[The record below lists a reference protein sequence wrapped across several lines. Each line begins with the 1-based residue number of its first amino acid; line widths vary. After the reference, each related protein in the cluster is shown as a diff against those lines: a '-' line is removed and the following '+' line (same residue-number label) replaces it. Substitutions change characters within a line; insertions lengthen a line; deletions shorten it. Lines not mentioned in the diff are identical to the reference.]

1 MKINIRMYPQNNEE
15 IKLLTGLINKY
26 KFGSKRFYDS
36 FDLKTNCIDLFNR
49 KIKVDTI
56 LSHKIVNE
64 ELQVY
69 SFVIREGIEN
79 DLLMEV
85 SGFINPSNTIK
96 TKYAERRKTSRTY

>member
-1 MKINIRMYPQNNEE
+1 MKINIRLYPKNIEE
-15 IKLLTGLINKY
+15 INLLTGLIDKY

-36 FDLKTNCIDLFNR
+36 FNLTTNCIDLFNR

-69 SFVIREGIEN
+69 SFVIRKGIEN
-79 DLLMEV
+79 DLVMEV
-85 SGFINPSNTIK
+85 SGFINSSNTIK
-96 TKYAERRKTSRTY
+96 TKYAERRKTARTY